1 MKTSFKCYSWTLVTK
16 TKLRPEWKNQME
28 KLDNLATEIYESKN
42 YSRTNLIDRL
52 AEIFDESY
60 KELDVDVRIIV
71 LIEFCFFKA
80 GGLILEDLIIFQ
92 RSY

>member
-1 MKTSFKCYSWTLVTK
+1 
-16 TKLRPEWKNQME
+16 ME

-52 AEIFDESY
+52 SEIFDESY
-60 KELDVDVRIIV
+60 KELDVDIRIIV

-80 GGLILEDLIIFQ
+80 DGPYSRNLNIFQ